1 MSASRPS
8 RPLSWASEMT
18 GDANLQHYY
27 LKNKNFPSLNPKF
40 NFYIFHH
47 KKQVHVLHH
56 NPQPPTL
63 AFLKQLS
70 SKYCEV
76 SRNFLI
82 FTRQ

>member
-47 KKQVHVLHH
+47 KKNKSMSCTTTH
-56 NPQPPTL
+56 NHQP
-63 AFLKQLS
+63 
-70 SKYCEV
+70 
-76 SRNFLI
+76 
-82 FTRQ
+82 